1 MLGWAS
7 GSHALIA
14 FAVAIL
20 AGGMNAIA
28 GGGTNL
34 SFPMLIWLGLPP
46 IQANATNAV
55 ALWPGS
61 LGGAWGF
68 RREIQ
73 RSPNSW
79 FWLSA
84 PALMGGALGAYLL
97 VRTPSTFFQSIAPF
111 LVIGSSVLIAFEPT
125 IRRHLGGDANG
136 DANRRSPGWLVLAA
150 VAEFA
155 IAVYGGYFG
164 AGIGI
169 LLLTALGLLGM
180 DDIHQANGLKNVYA
194 LAIKGVAV
202 VYFIVQ
208 AIVVWH
214 AALLMA
220 VGAIIGGYLGAELG
234 RRVSAITMR
243 WIVVG
248 IGIGMGVAMIVKIA

>member
-1 MLGWAS
+1 MLGWTS
-7 GSHALIA
+7 VWHALIA
-14 FAVAIL
+14 FGVAVL

-28 GGGTNL
+28 GGGTNI
-34 SFPMLIWLGLPP
+34 SFPTLLWLGLSPVS
-46 IQANATNAV
+46 ANATNAV

-68 RREIQ
+68 RREIE
-73 RSPNSW
+73 RSPRSW
-79 FWLSA
+79 LWLAVPS
-84 PALMGGALGAYLL
+84 LVGGALGAYLL
-97 VRTPSTFFQSIAPF
+97 VHTPSTFFQSIAPF
-111 LVIGSSVLIAFEPT
+111 LVIGSSVLIALEPT
-125 IRRHLGGDANG
+125 IKRHLGAGATSG
-136 DANRRSPGWLVLAA
+136 TERRSSGWFALAV
-150 VAEFA
+150 VADFL

-180 DDIHQANGLKNVYA
+180 GDIHQANGLKNVYA

-202 VYFIVQ
+202 VYFIVE

-220 VGAIIGGYLGAELG
+220 VGAIIGGYLGAVLG
-234 RRVSAITMR
+234 RRVSAATMR
-243 WIVVG
+243 WVVVV
-248 IGIGMGVAMIVKIA
+248 IGVGMGVAMLVQLM